1 MTANPWALLVRNQ
14 MLGFVR
20 EPAAAVFNLAL
31 PLFIV
36 LVQALAYGDSLVG
49 KELPGLRV
57 ADVLPIGA
65 GVTYLA
71 IVGIFGAGVGL
82 ASMVEARTLAS
93 FRLRPGGVGSVVSAY
108 VVVLIALSLTGFAL
122 GILTLILG
130 WNARGAE
137 HWWALVPAALLGAV
151 TCCALGGFIASLSAS
166 PRSAQAIASALFFPT
181 LFLSG
186 ALIPLDAFPAGL
198 ETVGKTLPGYHLN
211 ELLGWVWLADQP
223 APWANVGYLL
233 VVGALAGGVA
243 LLTFRRREDL

>member
-1 MTANPWALLVRNQ
+1 MTTGAWALLVRNQ
-14 MLGFVR
+14 TLGFLR

-49 KELPGLRV
+49 KELPGLKV

-108 VVVLIALSLTGFAL
+108 IVVLIALSLTGFAL
-122 GILTLILG
+122 GILTLMVG
-130 WNARGAE
+130 WNARGAQ
-137 HWWALVPAALLGAV
+137 HWWALLPAALLGAV
-151 TCCALGGFIASLSAS
+151 ACCALGGFIASVSAS
-166 PRSAQAIASALFFPT
+166 PRSAQAIASALFFPV

-186 ALIPLDAFPAGL
+186 ALIPLDAFPRGL
-198 ETVGKTLPGYHLN
+198 EAIAKALPGYHLN
-211 ELLGWVWLADQP
+211 ELLGWVWLSDQP
-223 APWANVGYLL
+223 SPWPHIAYL
-233 VVGALAGGVA
+233 VVAGALAGGFA
-243 LLTFRRREDL
+243 LRRFRRREDL